1 MTTIITTTAPKT
13 VRRSVSFTLD
23 KDFRKGITGMDMR
36 ELLQLERDRKGVP
49 AEVKHTERNDDLLE
63 SVVYTWEWFE
73 VTL

>member
-13 VRRSVSFTLD
+13 VRRSVSYTLD
-23 KDFRKGITGMDMR
+23 KGFRGGITGMEMR

-49 AEVKHTERNDDLLE
+49 AEVKHTERNDDFME
-63 SVVYTWEWFE
+63 SVIYTWEWFE

>member
-13 VRRSVSFTLD
+13 VRRSVSFLLD
-23 KDFRKGITGMDMR
+23 KGSRGRITGMEMH

-49 AEVKHTERNDDLLE
+49 AEVKHTENNDE
-63 SVVYTWEWFE
+63 FMGSVVYTWEWFE